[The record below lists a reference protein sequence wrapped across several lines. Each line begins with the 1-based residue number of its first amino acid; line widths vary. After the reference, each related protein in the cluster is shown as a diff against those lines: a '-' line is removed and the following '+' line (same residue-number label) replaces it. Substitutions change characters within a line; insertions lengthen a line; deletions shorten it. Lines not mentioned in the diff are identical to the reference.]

1 MQEVF
6 HSIRVQLQAVVLI
19 TLTTLL
25 WRLRYAYI
33 ILIAAGVLFLLLCF
47 FGFEPRGEAYK
58 LVFGSSLAQYPV
70 VHLTYFHLFFLF
82 VFGGVI
88 FYSCACMDHYN
99 MKDRSILF
107 WHNMPVADSMWIVGQ
122 MLGALV
128 FFALASLSLL
138 GYGLLFSVFEYF
150 IFGDRG
156 FGAIIALNLRDWL
169 GMLGRGAWIF
179 TLSLGLASVL
189 AFCALAL
196 RPWVWWA
203 LMALLVVLERIETA
217 AVTDNPVLEA
227 LAWYQHGVFASIWR
241 VHLGHAPGGVDGDL
255 AALLLTTLALA
266 VVMVVLTARRRRGV
280 YMSMH

>member
-1 MQEVF
+1 MKGIF

-19 TLTTLL
+19 TLSTLL

-47 FGFEPRGEAYK
+47 FGFEPRGEASK
-58 LVFGSSLAQYPV
+58 LVYGSNLADYPV
-70 VHLTYFHLFFLF
+70 VYLTYFHLFFLF
-82 VFGGVI
+82 VFGSII

-107 WHNMPVADSMWIVGQ
+107 WHNMPVADSMWLIGQ

-128 FFALASLSLL
+128 FFALAALSLL

-150 IFGDRG
+150 IFGDKG
-156 FGAIIALNLRDWL
+156 FGAIIAINLRDWL
-169 GMLGRGAWIF
+169 GMLVRGVVIF
-179 TLSLGLASVL
+179 TLGLGLASVL

-196 RPWVWWA
+196 RPWVWWV
-203 LMALLVVLERIETA
+203 LMALLIVLERIDA
-217 AVTDNPVLEA
+217 AMDNPVLTA
-227 LAWYQHGVFASIWR
+227 LAWYQHGVFAAIWR
-241 VHLGHAPGGVDGDL
+241 VHLGHAPGAGDVDFP
-255 AALLLTTLALA
+255 AQLLTTLVLT
-266 VVMVVLTARRRRGV
+266 VVMVMLTARRRRGI

>member
-1 MQEVF
+1 MTGVF
-6 HSIRVQLQAVVLI
+6 HSIRVQLQAVLLI

-25 WRLRYAYI
+25 WRLRYAAI
-33 ILIAAGVLFLLLCF
+33 ILVVAGVLFLLLCF
-47 FGFEPRGEAYK
+47 FGFEPRGAPYK
-58 LVFGSSLAQYPV
+58 LLFGGSLAQYPA
-70 VHLTYFHLFFLF
+70 VHLTYFHFFYLF
-82 VFGGVI
+82 VFGGIV

-107 WHNMPVADSMWIVGQ
+107 WHNMPVADSMWLVGQ

-128 FFALASLSLL
+128 FFVLAALPLL
-138 GYGLLFSVFEYF
+138 VYGLLFSVFEYF
-150 IFGDRG
+150 IFGDKG
-156 FGAIIALNLRDWL
+156 FATIVVANLRDWL
-169 GMLGRGAWIF
+169 GMIGRGALIF
-179 TLSLGLASVL
+179 TVSLGLASVL
-189 AFCALAL
+189 AFCALLL
-196 RPWVWWA
+196 RPWVWWV

-241 VHLGHAPGGVDGDL
+241 VHLGHALADGTGDIS
-255 AALLLTTLALA
+255 ALLLTTLALA